1 VPIEFYGSLDLNSN
15 QINELADGLIA
26 SDAVNLGQVT
36 QLLNNRDWK
45 QSVRA
50 GSGVNVTL
58 ATPGASVGGVT
69 MNVGD
74 RFLARGQTTGSENG
88 LYVWNGAA
96 TPATRATDA
105 DANSEVT
112 AGLVVA
118 VTEGNDADTLWML
131 STNDPITIGV
141 TSLAFTRVG
150 GAKFTQSV
158 GDGSTQTFV
167 INHNLGT
174 RALHVTVYRDS
185 GIFAEVAP
193 DVRHTDAN
201 NTTIRFTPAP
211 AVNEFVVVIS

>member
-1 VPIEFYGSLDLNSN
+1 MPIEFFDSLDLNAN
-15 QINELADGLIA
+15 LITELAPGVAGTDG
-26 SDAVNLGQVT
+26 VNVNQLT
-36 QLLNNRDWK
+36 QALNDRDWK

-50 GSGVNVTL
+50 GSGTNLNL
-58 ATPGASVGGVT
+58 ASPGAAVGGVT

-74 RFLARGQTTGSENG
+74 RFLARAQTTGSENG

-96 TPATRATDA
+96 TPATRSTDA

-112 AGLVVA
+112 AGLAVV
-118 VTEGNDADTLWML
+118 VVEGTDADTLWLL
-131 STNDPITIGV
+131 STNDPIVVGV
-141 TSLAFTRVG
+141 TSLAFVRAA

-158 GDGSTQTFV
+158 GDGATQTFAIV
-167 INHNLGT
+167 HNLGT

-185 GIFAEVAP
+185 GIFAEVFP

-201 NTTIRFTPAP
+201 TITVRFTPAP

>member
-1 VPIEFYGSLDLNSN
+1 MPIEFYDSLDLNSN
-15 QINELADGLIA
+15 QINELADGTLNT
-26 SDAVNLGQVT
+26 DAVNLGQLV
-36 QLLNNRDWK
+36 QQLNNRDWK
-45 QSVRA
+45 QSARA

-74 RFLARGQTTGSENG
+74 RFLARAQTTGSENG

-112 AGLVVA
+112 AGLAVV
-118 VTEGNDADTLWML
+118 VTEGNDADTLWLL
-131 STNDPITIGV
+131 STNDPIVVGV
-141 TSLAFTRVG
+141 TSLAFVRAA
-150 GAKFTQSV
+150 GAKFTASV
-158 GDGSTQTFV
+158 GDGATQTFV

-174 RALHVTVYRDS
+174 RALHVTVYRDGVLFS
-185 GIFAEVAP
+185 EVFP
-193 DVRHTDAN
+193 DIRHTDLN
-201 NTTIRFTPAP
+201 NITVRFTPAP